1 MRPIKSAITRH
12 NALIKDTWGRAES
25 LGQVDKVEETQ
36 LFHLTQKEADKCR
49 YVMTNMDLRMA
60 ECTVHTDAFTHG
72 VRMHPPHLW
81 DLRDGIIY
89 YRENIKA
96 PWVKWSPLIQN
107 NTKRFKS

>member
-1 MRPIKSAITRH
+1 MRPIKSAINR
-12 NALIKDTWGRAES
+12 NNPLIKDTWGRAES

-89 YRENIKA
+89 YRESIKA

>member
-1 MRPIKSAITRH
+1 MRPIKSAINR
-12 NALIKDTWGRAES
+12 NNPLVKDTWGRAES
-25 LGQVDKVEETQ
+25 LNQVEKVEETQ